1 MKTVKKSE
9 FDETRNKRKA
19 LQSLFQ
25 LSANKDLPKE
35 IAMQEAMLNNN
46 DGSEEVEEVAIPAYL
61 EQVVS
66 GVMGQQTVIDNKIEA
81 HLKNWSINRLAK
93 TDLLVMRIAV
103 YEMLFVDDVPNKVA
117 LNEAL
122 EVIKLY
128 SDEKSRKFVNGILS
142 NMVNEEK
149 ED

>member
-1 MKTVKKSE
+1 MSL
-9 FDETRNKRKA
+9 TRREIREKA

-25 LSANKDLPKE
+25 LSANKDLSKE
-35 IAMQEAMLNNN
+35 IAMREALVNNN
-46 DGSEEVEEVAIPAYL
+46 DGSEEIEEVSIPTYL
-61 EQVVS
+61 NELVS
-66 GVMGQQTVIDNKIEA
+66 GVIEQQQVIDEKIDA
-81 HLKNWSINRLAK
+81 HLTNWSIKRLAK